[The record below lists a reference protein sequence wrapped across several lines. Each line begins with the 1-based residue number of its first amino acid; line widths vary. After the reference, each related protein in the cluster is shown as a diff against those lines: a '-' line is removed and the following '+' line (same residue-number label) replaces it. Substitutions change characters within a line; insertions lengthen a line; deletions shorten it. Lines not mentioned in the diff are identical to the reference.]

1 MTDINNPRRRT
12 IMVVEDEALVR
23 MMAVDLF
30 EQAGFDVL
38 EADNG
43 PEAARALA
51 DLDSIHGLFADI
63 TMPGPIDGLELARI
77 ACDLHPEAIVLLV
90 SSKTPPAPQ
99 ELPGCAQFIAKPYD
113 SAAVLRAFDPLPQ
126 T

>member
-1 MTDINNPRRRT
+1 MSNINNPRRRS
-12 IMVVEDEALVR
+12 IMVVDDEALVR

-43 PEAARALA
+43 TDAAKTIAE
-51 DLDSIHGLFADI
+51 LDSIDGLFIDI
-63 TMPGPIDGLELARI
+63 TMPGPVDGLELARI
-77 ACDLHPEAIVLLV
+77 VCERHPEAIVVLV
-90 SSKTPPAPQ
+90 SSKTPPAAH

-113 SAAVLRAFDPLPQ
+113 SAAMLRIFDLLPQ
-126 T
+126 A

>member
-1 MTDINNPRRRT
+1 MTSINKPHRRS

-43 PEAARALA
+43 ADAARTLA
-51 DLDSIHGLFADI
+51 DLPSIDGLFIDI
-63 TMPGPIDGLELARI
+63 AMPGPMNGLELARY
-77 ACDLHPEAIVLLV
+77 ACELHPNAIILVV
-90 SSKTPPAPQ
+90 SSQAPPAARD
-99 ELPGCAQFIAKPYD
+99 LPPCAQFIAKPYD
-113 SAAVLRAFDPLPQ
+113 SAVVLRAFELLPQ
-126 T
+126 A

>member
-1 MTDINNPRRRT
+1 MTSINNPRRRS

-43 PEAARALA
+43 VDAAR
-51 DLDSIHGLFADI
+51 SIGELESIDGLFIDI
-63 TMPGPIDGLELARI
+63 AMPGPMNGLELARI
-77 ACDLHPEAIVLLV
+77 ACELHPEAIVLLV
-90 SSKTPPAPQ
+90 SSKTPPAAH
-99 ELPGCAQFIAKPYD
+99 ELPGRAQFIAKPYD
-113 SAAVLRAFDPLPQ
+113 SAAVLRVFELLPQ
-126 T
+126 A